1 MPLTPNRAFKQAPR
15 LVVSAKDMYYT
26 TADGKQVLDGLATLW
41 CVNAGHCRPKIVAA
55 IQHQAGMLD
64 YASSYS
70 LGHPLAFEAAHRL
83 VALAPEG
90 IGHAFFTNSGSE
102 AVETA
107 LKIALGY
114 HRLRGEAT
122 RTRFVGRERGF
133 HGANF
138 GGISV
143 GGVPAYRKAFAAGL
157 LPGVDHL
164 RHTQDLDARA
174 FVRGEAAAG
183 GEALAD
189 ELESRIIPL
198 HDASNIA
205 AVIVEPVA
213 GAGGVLVP
221 PRGYLQRLREICDR
235 HGILLIFDEV
245 ITGFGRMGKPF
256 ASQFFGVT
264 PDLITFA
271 KGITSG
277 TVPMGGVLVKRE
289 IYKHL
294 HGCVGRRGGAF
305 PRLHLFR
312 ASARGGRGAGDARY
326 VCRGGA
332 LRAAERARKY
342 FEDGVH
348 SFRGLPHVID
358 CRNLAAD
365 RRGRARAAS
374 RRGRARARSKCTR
387 RRLGPRRVRA
397 PIGDT
402 IAFCPPLI
410 AEKQA
415 PRRDVR
421 RGRRDRPRGRLNP
434 AAVQYSGVMLG
445 PAIRINEA
453 RFWRTVERSGAIGP
467 GRPGGLSRLALSDA
481 DREMRDQF
489 VGWCRDSG
497 YGVTVDRVGNISPG
511 VRAPTRAC
519 RRSRSAAI
527 STPR

>member
-1 MPLTPNRAFKQAPR
+1 MTQTPAALDLDAYWMPLTPNRAFKRAPR

-41 CVNAGHCRPKIVAA
+41 CVNAGHCRPKIVTA
-55 IQHQAGMLD
+55 IQKQAGVLD

-70 LGHPLAFEAAHRL
+70 LGHPLAFEAAHR
-83 VALAPEG
+83 VVSLAPEG

-107 LKIALGY
+107 LKIALGF

-122 RTRFVGRERGF
+122 RTRFVGRERAF

-164 RHTQDLDARA
+164 RHTQDLATRA
-174 FVRGEAAAG
+174 FVRGDAADG
-183 GEALAD
+183 GPELAD
-189 ELESRIIPL
+189 ELENRIIPL

-221 PRGYLQRLREICDR
+221 PRGYLKRLREICDR

-245 ITGFGRMGKPF
+245 ITGFGRLGKPF

-277 TVPMGGVLVKRE
+277 TVPMGGVLVKKE
-289 IYKHL
+289 IY
-294 HGCVGRRGGAF
+294 RTF
-305 PRLHLFR
+305 MD
-312 ASARGGRGAGDARY
+312 ASAAGVELFHGYTYSGHPLASAA
-326 VCRGGA
+326 A
-332 LRAAERARKY
+332 LATLDTYAEEGLFDRPNELAKQ
-342 FEDGVH
+342 FEDAVH
-348 SFRGLPHVID
+348 SFRGLPHVVD
-358 CRNLAAD
+358 CRNLQLIGAIELAP
-365 RRGRARAAS
+365 RPGAPGARALEVHSKAWD
-374 RRGRARARSKCTR
+374 RGVF
-387 RRLGPRRVRA
+387 VR

-410 AEKQA
+410 AGERHLDEMFGVVA
-415 PRRDVR
+415 DLVR
-421 RGRRDRPRGRLNP
+421 EV
-434 AAVQYSGVMLG
+434 A
-445 PAIRINEA
+445 
-453 RFWRTVERSGAIGP
+453 
-467 GRPGGLSRLALSDA
+467 
-481 DREMRDQF
+481 
-489 VGWCRDSG
+489 
-497 YGVTVDRVGNISPG
+497 
-511 VRAPTRAC
+511 
-519 RRSRSAAI
+519 
-527 STPR
+527 